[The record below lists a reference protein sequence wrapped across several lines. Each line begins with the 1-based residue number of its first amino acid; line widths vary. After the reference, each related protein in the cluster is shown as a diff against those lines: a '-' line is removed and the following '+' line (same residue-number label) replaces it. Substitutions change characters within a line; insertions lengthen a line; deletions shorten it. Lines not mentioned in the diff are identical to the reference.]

1 MYLKTLIEAYGQA
14 CRRDGSPAWES
25 AEGVALSKALAAPAL
40 PLAAPVT
47 DDEIDAAFFAANG
60 ATCHP
65 APHERTCMRRALEG
79 FAAGRGAAATQEN
92 QAVTASAMTQ
102 PQIDS
107 MMNNMA
113 IYDGDYETA
122 IVRATEKHHGIGL

>member
-1 MYLKTLIEAYGQA
+1 VGSIAKESGLHLVKLYAAPQPTLI
-14 CRRDGSPAWES
+14 S
-25 AEGVALSKALAAPAL
+25 
-40 PLAAPVT
+40 APVT